1 MARRLVGTVL
11 CTVIGAALFSS
22 TIVVDEAQIG
32 SPSGIRVSLYV
43 LLWVKYVVL
52 SMLEGTVCRL
62 LIHSSCSVFVCIAR
76 IGVSSTTQVKMSGL
90 PEIMPQDIT
99 DVS

>member
-76 IGVSSTTQVKMSGL
+76 IGVSSTVL
-90 PEIMPQDIT
+90 RR
-99 DVS
+99 